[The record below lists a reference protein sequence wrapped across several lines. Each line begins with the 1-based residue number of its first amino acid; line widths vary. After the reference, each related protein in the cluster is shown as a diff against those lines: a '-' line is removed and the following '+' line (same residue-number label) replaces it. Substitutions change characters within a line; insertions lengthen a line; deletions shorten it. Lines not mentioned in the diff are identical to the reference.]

1 MFIASAEKKGG
12 VVSSGSWVI
21 VTSGNE
27 EVGKEPAEE
36 DGAKPAEG
44 DEIENCN
51 EQRPPVRKP
60 AWAEPGEEL
69 IATST
74 TPDSIERK
82 PTVEMLVEDVESAP
96 QSILPGSE
104 PLAEAG
110 SILPGSEPLAEAGS
124 IPPGGE
130 PLVEAGSILP
140 GGEPLAEAG
149 SIPPGGEPLAEA
161 GSILPGSEPL
171 AEAGSIP
178 PGGEPLAEAGS
189 ILPGGEMPSKVTT
202 EDETFSGC
210 EVPQVHDLSCS
221 YYFLCL
227 IELYPCSLTAHRH
240 WIWLPT
246 TITLKMICR
255 YLCLLC
261 IALYSSPTIGCP
273 HRIYLHP

>member
-1 MFIASAEKKGG
+1 MAVCVCTSHSVPYLSFSAIMFIASAEKKGG

-44 DEIENCN
+44 DEIESCN

-96 QSILPGSE
+96 QSILPSSE

-110 SILPGSEPLAEAGS
+110 SILLGS
-124 IPPGGE
+124 
-130 PLVEAGSILP
+130 
-140 GGEPLAEAG
+140 EPLAEAG

-202 EDETFSGC
+202 EGETFSGC

-273 HRIYLHP
+273 HRWIYLLP